1 MSKAYLNAA
10 ESPAPDSTSIAR
22 IKRTYQPETGR
33 RNGHASND
41 PAYPLNPR
49 DLPLSAWSRLAKVP
63 NGFGD
68 AAVRARESGADS
80 AQLAIAARAFRSA
93 SLGAILFE
101 LASAAIDASYRAIA
115 AWQRWRDRRATE
127 LALRS
132 LDARTLR
139 DIGFDP
145 SEVRSVEQELHGGA
159 EASRTHALMRLRY
172 LQI

>member
-1 MSKAYLNAA
+1 MSMTRLNAA
-10 ESPAPDSTSIAR
+10 ESPAPDSTSVAR

-33 RNGHASND
+33 RNGAASND
-41 PAYPLNPR
+41 PAYPLHPH
-49 DLPLSAWSRLAKVP
+49 DLPLSAWSSLAELA

-68 AAVRARESGADS
+68 AAVGARESGADS
-80 AQLAIAARAFRSA
+80 VQLAAAARAFRSA
-93 SLGAILFE
+93 TLGAILFE
-101 LASAAIDASYRAIA
+101 LASAAIDASYRAFA
-115 AWQRWRDRRATE
+115 AWRRWRDRRATE

-145 SEVRSVEQELHGGA
+145 SEVGSFAHELHGGA
-159 EASRTHALMRLRY
+159 EPSRTHALMRLRY

>member
-1 MSKAYLNAA
+1 MSMTRLNAA
-10 ESPAPDSTSIAR
+10 ESPAPDSTSVAR

-33 RNGHASND
+33 RNGAASND
-41 PAYPLNPR
+41 PAYPLHPH
-49 DLPLSAWSRLAKVP
+49 DLPLSAWSRLAELA

-68 AAVRARESGADS
+68 AAVEARESGADS
-80 AQLAIAARAFRSA
+80 VQLAAAARAFRSA
-93 SLGAILFE
+93 TLGAILFE

-115 AWQRWRDRRATE
+115 AWRRWRDRRATE

-132 LDARTLR
+132 LDAHTLR

-145 SEVRSVEQELHGGA
+145 SEVRSVAQELHGGA
-159 EASRTHALMRLRY
+159 EPSRTHALMRLRY